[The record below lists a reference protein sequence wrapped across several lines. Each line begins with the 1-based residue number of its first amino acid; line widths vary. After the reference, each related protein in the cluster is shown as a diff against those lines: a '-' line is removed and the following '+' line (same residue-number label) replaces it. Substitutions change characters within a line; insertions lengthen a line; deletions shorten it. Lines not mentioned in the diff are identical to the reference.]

1 MDLYQAVPQYSANID
16 AKSCFLA
23 MIGNPD
29 AAFTALQFSLATS
42 AFFNALQEKCRSLA
56 GMICQDTAGR

>member
-29 AAFTALQFSLATS
+29 AAFIALQFSVAKS
-42 AFFNALQEKCRSLA
+42 AFFIALQEKCRSLVTT
-56 GMICQDTAGR
+56 ICPDTAGR